1 MRSGGVGTAK
11 FGRKRRLSAAVLLSL
26 SCSAIAIPA
35 HASQLA
41 DAPQDD
47 RKPARMVSFAVPLQV
62 GNQVL
67 GDVLI
72 ETDGSPAIK
81 IDSNTLQNE
90 LRPLLN
96 DAGQARLEQA
106 AFGRTF
112 IAPADL
118 QAIGIDIAFDQ
129 SQLLLVIKAIPGDMR
144 RLRSLGDYDA
154 ERTADTLPVIAPAHV
169 SSYLNASV
177 NLDFAS
183 DDGFRQPDMFLDGAT
198 RVGSVVV
205 EYDGAFTDQFSGSYR
220 FYRRGVRA
228 VYDQPQHY
236 RRFSAGDLRVDTL
249 PLLRTPF
256 IGGVAVEKRRR
267 LFDPYLPVARLGG
280 REIFLDNASTVEV
293 LLNGERYQTFQLDAG
308 RYDLA
313 NLPVQLG
320 NNDVQLRIRDSGG
333 REQLVSL
340 NFFYEP
346 LELPPGEDEYVLAAG
361 FVADTL
367 DFEPDYTSRPALTG
381 MYRRALGTTLI
392 LGGGVQ
398 LSERTQAAS
407 ISTTFVPQVVPG
419 TIELEVAA
427 STGHFGTGVAARGNY
442 RFQTGGSFATATSV
456 NFNFDYESKNY
467 STLADVI
474 PVNFDLLS
482 IGANV
487 TKGFD
492 ENTYVN
498 AGAVYSRIS
507 GRADRSTFF
516 VDVVHRLSD
525 RVRATAGV
533 EYGAGSIFGRD
544 FGVRLGIAVAFGGS
558 VRGTIDYRS
567 RSETLRANL
576 SRGVDDYVGSVGWD
590 LGFADSRGQT
600 TVDGS
605 VDYVGNRFDA
615 RATFLSGGNSIGL
628 ITDQQRARLQL
639 GTSFAFADGTFGMG
653 RPIRDAFA
661 LVHPH
666 PALRGTDIIAGR
678 NLSDNRYDAKSG
690 AFGAAVQGDLASYN
704 RQDIQYDADASAGG
718 VDVGDGTVR
727 VAPPYRA
734 GYSVQVGS
742 AYFVSA
748 TGFLFLDGAPVA
760 LASGTVT
767 AVGDEQFAPQP
778 FFTNSAGRFALLGLA
793 PGGEYHVTLRDGG
806 ARFTILVPASGE
818 SLLQMGRVDLAA
830 GKE

>member
-1 MRSGGVGTAK
+1 MRLGVAGTAR
-11 FGRKRRLSAAVLLSL
+11 GDRNRQMSAAILLLL
-26 SCSAIAIPA
+26 SCSGVAFPA
-35 HASQLA
+35 HASQPGEDSA
-41 DAPQDD
+41 SEQ
-47 RKPARMVSFAVPLQV
+47 KPVRMISFAVPLQV

-67 GDVLI
+67 GEVLI
-72 ETDGSPAIK
+72 ETDGSSAVR

-96 DAGQARLEQA
+96 DAGQAQLEQVIL
-106 AFGRTF
+106 GRPF
-112 IAPADL
+112 IGPADL
-118 QAIGIDIAFDQ
+118 QAIGIDVAFDR
-129 SQLLLVIKAIPGDMR
+129 SQLLLVIGSIPGSLR
-144 RLRSLGDYDA
+144 QLRSLGDYGE
-154 ERTADTLPVIAPAHV
+154 ERAVDTLPVIEPAHL
-169 SSYLNASV
+169 SSYLNANV

-183 DDGFRQPDMFLDGAT
+183 DDGFRQPDLFLEGAT
-198 RVGSVVV
+198 RVGDVVV
-205 EYDGAFTDQFSGSYR
+205 EYDGAFTDQFSDSYR

-228 VYDQPQHY
+228 VYDQPERY
-236 RRFSAGDLRVDTL
+236 RRFSAGDLRVNTL

-256 IGGVAVEKRRR
+256 LGGFAVEKRRR

-361 FVADTL
+361 YLADTL
-367 DFEPDYTSRPALTG
+367 DFEPDYTKRPAFTG
-381 MYRRALGTTLI
+381 MYRRAIGTTLI
-392 LGGGVQ
+392 VGGGLQ

-407 ISTTFVPQVVPG
+407 ISTTIVPQFIPG
-419 TIELEVAA
+419 TIDLEVAA
-427 STGHFGTGVAARGNY
+427 STGELGTGVAARGNY

-456 NFNFDYESKNY
+456 NLNFDYESENY

-474 PVNFDLLS
+474 PINFDLLN

-487 TKGFD
+487 TQGFSAD
-492 ENTYVN
+492 TYVN

-507 GRADRSTFF
+507 GRPDRSTVF

-525 RVRATAGV
+525 RLRATAGV
-533 EYGAGSIFGRD
+533 EYGTGSIFGRD
-544 FGVRLGIAVAFGGS
+544 FGVRLSIAMAFGGA
-558 VRGTIDYRS
+558 VRGSVDYRS

-600 TVDGS
+600 SVDGS

-615 RATFLSGGNSIGL
+615 RATFLSGGGSIGS

-639 GTSFAFADGTFGMG
+639 GTSLAFADGAFGVG
-653 RPIRDAFA
+653 RPIRDGFA

-666 PALRGTDIIAGR
+666 SALRGTDIISGR

-690 AFGAAVQGDLASYN
+690 GFGAAVQGDLASYN
-704 RQDIQYDADASAGG
+704 RQDVQYDADASARG

-734 GYSVQVGS
+734 GYNVEVGS

-748 TGFLFLDGAPVA
+748 TGFLFANGDPVA

-767 AVGDEQFAPQP
+767 AVGDEQFTPQP

-793 PGGEYHVTLRDGG
+793 PGGEYLVTLRDGG
-806 ARFTILVPASGE
+806 AKFTILVPASGE
-818 SLLQMGRVDLAA
+818 ALLRMGRVDLATS
-830 GKE
+830 KE

>member
-1 MRSGGVGTAK
+1 M
-11 FGRKRRLSAAVLLSL
+11 
-26 SCSAIAIPA
+26 I
-35 HASQLA
+35 
-41 DAPQDD
+41 
-47 RKPARMVSFAVPLQV
+47 SFAVPLQV

-72 ETDGSPAIK
+72 ETDGSSTVR

-90 LRPLLN
+90 LRFLLN
-96 DAGQARLEQA
+96 DAGQARLDQVVL
-106 AFGRTF
+106 GRPL
-112 IAPADL
+112 IGPADL
-118 QAIGIDIAFDQ
+118 QAMGIDITFDQ
-129 SQLLLVIKAIPGDMR
+129 SQLLLVIAVIPGDMR
-144 RLRSLGDYDA
+144 QLRSLGDYGE
-154 ERTADTLPVIAPAHV
+154 ERTADTLPVIKPANV
-169 SSYLNASV
+169 SSYLNANV
-177 NLDFAS
+177 NLDVAS
-183 DDGFRQPDMFLDGAT
+183 DDGLTQPDLFLEGAT
-198 RVGSVVV
+198 RVGAVVV
-205 EYDGAFTDQFSGSYR
+205 EYDGAFTDQFSDSYR

-228 VYDQPQHY
+228 VYDQPERY
-236 RRFSAGDLRVDTL
+236 RRFSAGDLRVNTL

-256 IGGVAVEKRRR
+256 LGGVAVEKRRR

-361 FVADTL
+361 FLADTL
-367 DFEPDYTSRPALTG
+367 DFEPDYTTRPAVTG
-381 MYRRALGTTLI
+381 MYRRALNTTFI
-392 LGGGVQ
+392 LGGGLQV
-398 LSERTQAAS
+398 SERSQAAS
-407 ISTTFVPQVVPG
+407 ISTTMVPQVVPG
-419 TIELEVAA
+419 TIDLEVAA
-427 STGHFGTGVAARGNY
+427 STGRFGTGVAARGNY

-456 NFNFDYESKNY
+456 NFNFDYESKNF

-474 PVNFDLLS
+474 PVSFDLLS
-482 IGANV
+482 VGANV
-487 TKGFD
+487 TKGFSAD
-492 ENTYVN
+492 TYVN

-507 GRADRSTFF
+507 GRPDRSTVFL
-516 VDVVHRLSD
+516 DVVHRLSD
-525 RVRATAGV
+525 RLRATAGV
-533 EYGAGSIFGRD
+533 EYGAGSLFGRD
-544 FGVRLGIAVAFGGS
+544 LGVRLGIAMAFGGAI
-558 VRGTIDYRS
+558 RGTVDYRS

-576 SRGVDDYVGSVGWD
+576 SRGVDDYVGSFGWD
-590 LGFADSRGQT
+590 LGFANSPGQT
-600 TVDGS
+600 SVDGS
-605 VDYVGNRFDA
+605 VDFVGNRFDA
-615 RATFLSGGNSIGL
+615 RATFLSGGGSISS
-628 ITDQQRARLQL
+628 ITDQQRARLQI
-639 GTSFAFADGTFGMG
+639 GTSLAFADGAFGIG

-666 PALRGTDIIAGR
+666 PALRGTEIISGR

-690 AFGAAVQGDLASYN
+690 AFGGAVQGDLASYN
-704 RQDIQYDADASAGG
+704 RQDVQYDAGSSAQG

-734 GYSVQVGS
+734 GYNVEVGS

-748 TGFLFLDGAPVA
+748 TGFLFAHGVPVA

-767 AVGDEQFAPQP
+767 AVGDDQFSQQP

-793 PGGEYHVTLRDGG
+793 PGGEYKVTLRDGG
-806 ARFTILVPASGE
+806 GKFTILIPAIGE
-818 SLLQMGRVDLAA
+818 AVLRMGRVDLAA